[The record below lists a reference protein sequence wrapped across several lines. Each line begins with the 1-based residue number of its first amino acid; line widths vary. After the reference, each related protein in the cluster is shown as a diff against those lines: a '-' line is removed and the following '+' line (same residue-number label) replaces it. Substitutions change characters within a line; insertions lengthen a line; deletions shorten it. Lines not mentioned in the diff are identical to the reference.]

1 MENIDLGMN
10 TDLGRNRP
18 TTLAALMGFVDHT
31 MIRPDMARAEV
42 AAGIAA
48 ACSLGTATV
57 VVRPWEIAWAK
68 QVVGDRGPLICTS
81 ISFPHGAD
89 ATISKV
95 DQTRTAIESGADE
108 IDVVMNVGAFLSGQT
123 DLVFDEICAVVEA
136 ARGRPVK
143 VIIETGYLDLDGVVV
158 AARLVAAAG
167 ATYVKNGTGYSP
179 RGATPEETRLLRQT
193 IPVDVLVKAAGGIR
207 TLAAMLDLIDAGA
220 ARIGTSASL
229 AIADEWHRATS
240 SENSPDERSTSSEG

>member
-89 ATISKV
+89 ATMSKV
-95 DQTRTAIESGADE
+95 GQTRTAIESGADE

-143 VIIETGYLDLDGVVV
+143 VIIETGYLDSDGVVV

-207 TLAAMLDLIDAGA
+207 TLAAMLDLIGAGA
-220 ARIGTSASL
+220 ARIGTSASVT
-229 AIADEWHRATS
+229 IADEWRRAAS
-240 SENSPDERSTSSEG
+240 SENGPHERSRSGEG